1 MGQSPAS
8 KAQAGVLQ
16 GASQRPSAS
25 HSGLHSAAQ
34 DSAGS
39 AGSTSRAMRAR
50 LAATGSRSPRGGGAS
65 GASQSP
71 RSKAQAGVLQA
82 GSQWALPRSL

>member
-34 DSAGS
+34 DS